1 MSDSRIFCIL
11 APFFSLRVS
20 FSKSL
25 HFDHLIYVRMIND
38 PYSIRDHVTSDATIT
53 KSTACNL
60 IFSLFILGMSYMHE
74 KLQLSLLAESNA

>member
-1 MSDSRIFCIL
+1 
-11 APFFSLRVS
+11 
-20 FSKSL
+20 
-25 HFDHLIYVRMIND
+25 MIND